1 MTYLWKPKNNKVN
14 KSVLVCGG
22 SKGIGNASAMK
33 LAEMGYSI
41 TLLARNQ
48 EDLQKAIANLPSPK
62 GQVHHY
68 IAADGNDLAGLEA
81 KVIAKA
87 KEIGKPFLIL
97 VNNSGGPAAGPVS
110 SAKIEEFEAAF
121 RQHLLVNHTLVSIL
135 KQGMIDNKFGRIIN
149 IISTSV
155 KQPLP
160 NLGVSNTI
168 RAAVA
173 NWSKTMA
180 NELAQFGITVN
191 NVLPGA
197 TSTDRLNAIIENK
210 SNKLNISKNTVEEEM
225 MNEIPMKRFA
235 KPEEVAAAVA
245 FLASDEASYITGINI
260 PVDGGRTACL

>member
-1 MTYLWKPKNNKVN
+1 MN
-14 KSVLVCGG
+14 KSALVCGA

-33 LAEMGYSI
+33 LAEMGYAV
-41 TLLARNQ
+41 TLLARNE
-48 EDLQKAIANLPSPK
+48 EDLENAVANLPCPN

-68 IAADGNDLAGLEA
+68 ISADGNDLAGLEA
-81 KVIAKA
+81 KVSAKV
-87 KEIGKPFLIL
+87 KEIGKPYLIL

-110 SAKIEEFEAAF
+110 NAKIEEFEAAF

-160 NLGVSNTI
+160 NLGVSNTV

-180 NELAQFGITVN
+180 NELAPFGITVN

-197 TSTDRLNAIIENK
+197 TSTNRLNAIIENK
-210 SNKLNISKNTVEEEM
+210 SNQLNLSKSTMEEEM

-245 FLASDEASYITGINI
+245 FLASEEASYITGINI

>member
-1 MTYLWKPKNNKVN
+1 MKSKFIDKVS
-14 KSVLVCGG
+14 KSALICGG
-22 SKGIGNASAMK
+22 SKGIGNATALK
-33 LAEMGYSI
+33 LAGMGYII
-41 TLLARNQ
+41 TLLARN
-48 EDLQKAIANLPSPK
+48 EDDLKAAVAKLPCPK

-68 IAADGNDLAGLEA
+68 IAADGNDLKGLEA
-81 KVIAKA
+81 KVLAKA
-87 KEIGKPFLIL
+87 TEIGKPFLIL

-135 KQGMIDNKFGRIIN
+135 KQSMIDHKFGRIIN

-180 NELAQFGITVN
+180 NELAQYGITVN

-197 TSTDRLNAIIENK
+197 TSTDRLNSIIENK
-210 SNKLNISKNTVEEEM
+210 SNKLNLSRNIVEEEM
-225 MNEIPMKRFA
+225 INEIPMKRFA
-235 KPEEVAAAVA
+235 RPEEVAAAVA
-245 FLASDEASYITGINI
+245 FLASEEASYITGINI